1 MVFRPKAKLDETRAL
16 SISYGK
22 ATHHDDLWTAIGSNC
37 RDFKKKMALRAVG
50 SGPEAHPAAR

>member
-37 RDFKKKMALRAVG
+37 RDFKKKWP